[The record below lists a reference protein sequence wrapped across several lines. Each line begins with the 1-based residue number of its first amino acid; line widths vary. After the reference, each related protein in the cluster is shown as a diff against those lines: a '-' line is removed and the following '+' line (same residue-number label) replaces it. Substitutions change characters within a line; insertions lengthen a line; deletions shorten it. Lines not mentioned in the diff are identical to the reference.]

1 MKNLLFLLLLFLC
14 QWPHAY
20 GQQTKSE
27 GQQSTANREQPT
39 AKSQQPTAN
48 GQQSKANGQWSMIKG
63 NASYY
68 SDKLHGRRM
77 ANGEPYDKEGMTCA
91 HLKFPFGTML
101 KVRNPLNDRTV
112 IVRVTDRGPYSRR
125 FIIDLSR
132 AAARE
137 LGIIK
142 AGFSMVEITPYH
154 EGKVPY
160 RAEEE
165 EDSLLEIPELDLQ
178 YTPAATY
185 PDPIWQRD
193 STQTEPEEE

>member
-1 MKNLLFLLLLFLC
+1 MKNLLFLLFLFLG
-14 QWPHAY
+14 QWSHAY
-20 GQQTKSE
+20 GQQPKSD
-27 GQQSTANREQPT
+27 GQQSTANRERPT
-39 AKSQQPTAN
+39 ANSQQSTAN
-48 GQQSKANGQWSMIKG
+48 GQRSKANGQWSMIKG

-154 EGKVPY
+154 AGKVPY

-193 STQTEPEEE
+193 STQVKPEKE

>member
-1 MKNLLFLLLLFLC
+1 MKRLLLFLFLALFYA
-14 QWPHAY
+14 PIGA
-20 GQQTKSE
+20 QTQRGDSSLHTNNKE
-27 GQQSTANREQPT
+27 L
-39 AKSQQPTAN
+39 
-48 GQQSKANGQWSMIKG
+48 IKG

-77 ANGEPYDKEGMTCA
+77 ANGERYHRDSMTCA

-101 KVRNPLNDRTV
+101 KVRNPLNDRSV
-112 IVRVTDRGPYSRR
+112 IVRVTDRGPFSKR

-137 LGIIK
+137 LGIIA

-154 EGKVPY
+154 VGEIPY
-160 RAEEE
+160 RVE
-165 EDSLLEIPELDLQ
+165 EDSLLEIPELDMQ

-185 PDPIWQRD
+185 PEPIWQRD
-193 STQTEPEEE
+193 STLCQE

>member
-1 MKNLLFLLLLFLC
+1 MKGTVLLMFFALSGSLIS
-14 QWPHAY
+14 A
-20 GQQTKSE
+20 QTQLEKPAP
-27 GQQSTANREQPT
+27 STKEQVL
-39 AKSQQPTAN
+39 
-48 GQQSKANGQWSMIKG
+48 IKG

-77 ANGEPYDKEGMTCA
+77 ANGEIYHRDSMTCA

-112 IVRVTDRGPYSRR
+112 IVRVTDRGPYSKR

-137 LGIIK
+137 LGILR
-142 AGFSMVEITPYH
+142 AGFCMVEISPYH
-154 EGKVPY
+154 VNEVPY
-160 RAEEE
+160 RAE

-193 STQTEPEEE
+193 SINTNTDDSQVVKQ